1 MVVECGDAAPP
12 LSHFYR
18 VSLILYLVVRVCVC
32 VRYWFYLFDEREDR
46 PYSAAAF
53 CTVVV
58 MVNEGGDSVK
68 NL

>member
-1 MVVECGDAAPP
+1 MLLPHCHTSIGS
-12 LSHFYR
+12 LSFSI
-18 VSLILYLVVRVCVC
+18 SLYACVRVCVC